1 MKINPRTEITKLTMR
16 AAIALVVASVGAT
29 WCLLAM
35 NPAGALTKPTKK
47 RSATEAPLMIPVAD
61 IVSAGPLTHV
71 LLGNDLSCQ
80 VQHIDDAPDYEFY
93 GPDIFPADAGTF
105 IAMDGV
111 LYAPDFTNHDY
122 TSAGFLLGAYTP
134 FTPLSQTPVS
144 GSGTTAD
151 PFKVITVV
159 GAAATGLVI
168 QQTDTYVIGQEH
180 YTTEVMISNTGA
192 GTASGVLYRAADA
205 FLGGSDTGYGFT
217 ELFSG
222 NRNAVACSVNPDNM
236 PPGKIEQW
244 IPLTGGNNYFQN
256 EYDTVWSEIGSQA
269 PFPDTCACTDFL
281 DNGGGLSWNFSIPAG
296 GSATYS
302 HVTTFS
308 PLGLEGLVTS
318 KTADSPT
325 SPAGTQNGYT
335 ITIQNP
341 NVNDVTVSSI
351 TDTLPA
357 GFVYVPGST
366 TDATTNDPAI
376 FAQMLTWSGS
386 FSVPAK
392 DSISLHFAVTVA
404 DTPGDYFNEAGGSAE
419 EAYNVIA
426 TGPTA
431 KITVTAA
438 ATPTPTAEESPTPTA
453 TATFTPTATATA
465 TATATFT
472 PTPTATSTLTP
483 TPTPEESPT
492 PTATATFTPT
502 ATATATATATFTP
515 TPTATATFTPTPTP
529 EESPTPTATATATAT
544 ATFTPTPTATAT
556 FTPTPTATAT
566 FTPTPT
572 PTATATATATAFAS
586 CPEDPNASLTRAV
599 DHTGAAHGS
608 LPVYTTVQ
616 AAYNAAQNG
625 DVIGMFSQTSE
636 NLTLGGAKTLTI
648 TQCTVA
654 KVTAQ
659 SNSQPVWNITSTGA
673 LTIIGPDAVGGT
685 VGWRLATNGHTIKS
699 VRSTGAAQYGILV
712 LGNSNSVSI
721 NSVSGSPVGIRITGN
736 TNDLR
741 PGGTLSGNSGNGVE
755 IGSTATGNTVRI
767 GNIQS
772 NGSNGIQVDG
782 SGNTVTSNGRVD
794 NNTLNGI
801 LVNGSNNTITN
812 NAAGSD
818 SGKGNGAAGIKVG
831 GGGNTLDSNKANANG
846 GVGFDLLSAG
856 NKLKNNQSNQS
867 SDGGSKENSGCEYRF
882 SDNTT
887 QDQGSNKKNN
897 KSFVGGLPGPKY
909 AAGCYE

>member
-1 MKINPRTEITKLTMR
+1 MKQFATSMTTKLTMR

-159 GAAATGLVI
+159 GAAATGLII

-217 ELFSG
+217 EVFSG

-386 FSVPAK
+386 LSVPAR
-392 DSISLHFAVTVA
+392 DSISLHFAVIVA

-419 EAYNVIA
+419 EA
-426 TGPTA
+426 
-431 KITVTAA
+431 ITS
-438 ATPTPTAEESPTPTA
+438 SPPA
-453 TATFTPTATATA
+453 RPLRLRLPQQPRLRPRRKRALRLLLP
-465 TATATFT
+465 
-472 PTPTATSTLTP
+472 PRRRQQLPLRRLQQLP
-483 TPTPEESPT
+483 
-492 PTATATFTPT
+492 
-502 ATATATATATFTP
+502 
-515 TPTATATFTPTPTP
+515 
-529 EESPTPTATATATAT
+529 
-544 ATFTPTPTATAT
+544 
-556 FTPTPTATAT
+556 
-566 FTPTPT
+566 
-572 PTATATATATAFAS
+572 
-586 CPEDPNASLTRAV
+586 SLRL
-599 DHTGAAHGS
+599 
-608 LPVYTTVQ
+608 LPQRQRSRQRRQPLPPSHQRRQRPQQLPILQLLPPQPRSRRRQRRRRVQ
-616 AAYNAAQNG
+616 RLRQQRRLRLQLPLQLQRLQQLPLLQLLPPQPRSHRRQQLRQRLRLHLQQRLLQPRRLPIHQRQLLPQQLAQN
-625 DVIGMFSQTSE
+625 
-636 NLTLGGAKTLTI
+636 
-648 TQCTVA
+648 
-654 KVTAQ
+654 
-659 SNSQPVWNITSTGA
+659 
-673 LTIIGPDAVGGT
+673 
-685 VGWRLATNGHTIKS
+685 
-699 VRSTGAAQYGILV
+699 
-712 LGNSNSVSI
+712 VS
-721 NSVSGSPVGIRITGN
+721 
-736 TNDLR
+736 
-741 PGGTLSGNSGNGVE
+741 
-755 IGSTATGNTVRI
+755 
-767 GNIQS
+767 
-772 NGSNGIQVDG
+772 
-782 SGNTVTSNGRVD
+782 
-794 NNTLNGI
+794 
-801 LVNGSNNTITN
+801 
-812 NAAGSD
+812 
-818 SGKGNGAAGIKVG
+818 
-831 GGGNTLDSNKANANG
+831 
-846 GVGFDLLSAG
+846 
-856 NKLKNNQSNQS
+856 
-867 SDGGSKENSGCEYRF
+867 
-882 SDNTT
+882 
-887 QDQGSNKKNN
+887 
-897 KSFVGGLPGPKY
+897 
-909 AAGCYE
+909 

>member
-105 IAMDGV
+105 IALDGV
-111 LYAPDFTNHDY
+111 LYAPDFINHDY
-122 TSAGFLLGAYTP
+122 TSAGFFLGAYTP
-134 FTPLSQTPVS
+134 FTPLSQTPVT
-144 GSGTTAD
+144 GSGTAAD

-159 GAAATGLVI
+159 DVAATGLLI

-256 EYDTVWSEIGSQA
+256 EYDTVWSAIGSQA

-357 GFVYVPGST
+357 GFAYVPGST
-366 TDATTNDPAI
+366 IDATTNDPAI

-386 FSVPAK
+386 LSVPAR

-419 EAYNVIA
+419 ESYNVIA

-438 ATPTPTAEESPTPTA
+438 ATPTPTAGEASSTPTATATATFTPTATATA

-472 PTPTATSTLTP
+472 PTPTPTATL
-483 TPTPEESPT
+483 SPT
-492 PTATATFTPT
+492 PTATATFTPRRQRPLRPLQQLPIHRLLPLQPRSPRPQHRRRVQRPQRRQRLLQLQPQRRQPQPQLRPRSRLRQSQRLHSLPRLQPPLRSRQPQHRCT
-502 ATATATATATFTP
+502 ARPLQLPRPQPQPILQLLPPLPRSRRRQRQRLLQLQRRHLRLLQRQHHSRARHRHRVRLYTWSARPAAP
-515 TPTATATFTPTPTP
+515 LHGPVVHSPTATIRAWAATRKP
-529 EESPTPTATATATAT
+529 
-544 ATFTPTPTATAT
+544 
-556 FTPTPTATAT
+556 
-566 FTPTPT
+566 
-572 PTATATATATAFAS
+572 
-586 CPEDPNASLTRAV
+586 
-599 DHTGAAHGS
+599 
-608 LPVYTTVQ
+608 
-616 AAYNAAQNG
+616 
-625 DVIGMFSQTSE
+625 
-636 NLTLGGAKTLTI
+636 
-648 TQCTVA
+648 
-654 KVTAQ
+654 
-659 SNSQPVWNITSTGA
+659 
-673 LTIIGPDAVGGT
+673 
-685 VGWRLATNGHTIKS
+685 
-699 VRSTGAAQYGILV
+699 
-712 LGNSNSVSI
+712 
-721 NSVSGSPVGIRITGN
+721 
-736 TNDLR
+736 
-741 PGGTLSGNSGNGVE
+741 
-755 IGSTATGNTVRI
+755 GSTLREM
-767 GNIQS
+767 S
-772 NGSNGIQVDG
+772 
-782 SGNTVTSNGRVD
+782 R
-794 NNTLNGI
+794 
-801 LVNGSNNTITN
+801 
-812 NAAGSD
+812 
-818 SGKGNGAAGIKVG
+818 
-831 GGGNTLDSNKANANG
+831 
-846 GVGFDLLSAG
+846 
-856 NKLKNNQSNQS
+856 
-867 SDGGSKENSGCEYRF
+867 
-882 SDNTT
+882 
-887 QDQGSNKKNN
+887 
-897 KSFVGGLPGPKY
+897 
-909 AAGCYE
+909 

>member
-1 MKINPRTEITKLTMR
+1 MKITPRTEITKLTMR

-105 IAMDGV
+105 IALDGV
-111 LYAPDFTNHDY
+111 LYAPDFINHDY
-122 TSAGFLLGAYTP
+122 SSAGFFLGDYTP

-159 GAAATGLVI
+159 DVAATGLLI
-168 QQTDTYVIGQEH
+168 QQTDTYVVGQEH

-217 ELFSG
+217 EVFSG

-256 EYDTVWSEIGSQA
+256 EYDTVWSAIGSQA

-341 NVNDVTVSSI
+341 NANDVTVSSI

-357 GFVYVPGST
+357 GFAYVPGST

-386 FSVPAK
+386 LSVPAR
-392 DSISLHFAVTVA
+392 DSISLHFAVIVA

-419 EAYNVIA
+419 ESYNVIA

-438 ATPTPTAEESPTPTA
+438 ATPTPTAGSELYAYCYRHSDIYAYSYRYGDCNSYLYSNSYRNSHLHADANARGHVQHRQRRLRLLRRLQLPLRQPQQLPILRLLRPQPRSPQPQHRRRVQRPQRRQRLLQLQPQRRQPQPQLRPRSRLRQSQRLHSLPRLQPPLRSRQPQHRCTARPLQLRRPQPQPILQLLPPLLRSRRRQRQRLLQLQRQHLLLLQRQHHSRARHRHRVRLYTWSARPAAPLHGPVVRSPTA
-453 TATFTPTATATA
+453 TIRAWAATRKPG
-465 TATATFT
+465 
-472 PTPTATSTLTP
+472 STLR
-483 TPTPEESPT
+483 EMS
-492 PTATATFTPT
+492 
-502 ATATATATATFTP
+502 
-515 TPTATATFTPTPTP
+515 
-529 EESPTPTATATATAT
+529 
-544 ATFTPTPTATAT
+544 
-556 FTPTPTATAT
+556 
-566 FTPTPT
+566 
-572 PTATATATATAFAS
+572 
-586 CPEDPNASLTRAV
+586 R
-599 DHTGAAHGS
+599 
-608 LPVYTTVQ
+608 
-616 AAYNAAQNG
+616 
-625 DVIGMFSQTSE
+625 
-636 NLTLGGAKTLTI
+636 
-648 TQCTVA
+648 
-654 KVTAQ
+654 
-659 SNSQPVWNITSTGA
+659 
-673 LTIIGPDAVGGT
+673 
-685 VGWRLATNGHTIKS
+685 
-699 VRSTGAAQYGILV
+699 
-712 LGNSNSVSI
+712 
-721 NSVSGSPVGIRITGN
+721 
-736 TNDLR
+736 
-741 PGGTLSGNSGNGVE
+741 
-755 IGSTATGNTVRI
+755 
-767 GNIQS
+767 
-772 NGSNGIQVDG
+772 
-782 SGNTVTSNGRVD
+782 
-794 NNTLNGI
+794 
-801 LVNGSNNTITN
+801 
-812 NAAGSD
+812 
-818 SGKGNGAAGIKVG
+818 
-831 GGGNTLDSNKANANG
+831 
-846 GVGFDLLSAG
+846 
-856 NKLKNNQSNQS
+856 
-867 SDGGSKENSGCEYRF
+867 
-882 SDNTT
+882 
-887 QDQGSNKKNN
+887 
-897 KSFVGGLPGPKY
+897 
-909 AAGCYE
+909 

>member
-1 MKINPRTEITKLTMR
+1 MKINPRTEITKLHSALTMR

-35 NPAGALTKPTKK
+35 NPAGAFTKPTKK

-122 TSAGFLLGAYTP
+122 TSAGFFLGAYTP
-134 FTPLSQTPVS
+134 FTPLSQTPVT

-159 GAAATGLVI
+159 GVAATGLLI

-256 EYDTVWSEIGSQA
+256 EYDTVWSAIGSQA
-269 PFPDTCACTDFL
+269 PFPDTCACTAFL

-357 GFVYVPGST
+357 GFAYVPGST

-386 FSVPAK
+386 LSVPAR
-392 DSISLHFAVTVA
+392 DSISLHFAVIVA
-404 DTPGDYFNEAGGSAE
+404 NTPGDYFNEAGGGAE
-419 EAYNVIA
+419 ESYNVIA

-438 ATPTPTAEESPTPTA
+438 ATPTPTAEASS
-453 TATFTPTATATA
+453 TPTATATA
-465 TATATFT
+465 
-472 PTPTATSTLTP
+472 
-483 TPTPEESPT
+483 
-492 PTATATFTPT
+492 
-502 ATATATATATFTP
+502 
-515 TPTATATFTPTPTP
+515 
-529 EESPTPTATATATAT
+529 TPTATATATAT

-566 FTPTPT
+566 FTPRRQRPQQ
-572 PTATATATATAFAS
+572 
-586 CPEDPNASLTRAV
+586 
-599 DHTGAAHGS
+599 
-608 LPVYTTVQ
+608 LPILQLLPPQPRSRRRQRRRRVQ
-616 AAYNAAQNG
+616 RLRQQRRLRLQLPLQLQRLQQLPLLQLLPPQPRSHRRQQLRQRLRPHLQQRLLQPRRLPIHQRQLLPQQLAQN
-625 DVIGMFSQTSE
+625 V
-636 NLTLGGAKTLTI
+636 
-648 TQCTVA
+648 
-654 KVTAQ
+654 
-659 SNSQPVWNITSTGA
+659 P
-673 LTIIGPDAVGGT
+673 
-685 VGWRLATNGHTIKS
+685 
-699 VRSTGAAQYGILV
+699 
-712 LGNSNSVSI
+712 
-721 NSVSGSPVGIRITGN
+721 
-736 TNDLR
+736 
-741 PGGTLSGNSGNGVE
+741 
-755 IGSTATGNTVRI
+755 
-767 GNIQS
+767 
-772 NGSNGIQVDG
+772 
-782 SGNTVTSNGRVD
+782 
-794 NNTLNGI
+794 
-801 LVNGSNNTITN
+801 
-812 NAAGSD
+812 
-818 SGKGNGAAGIKVG
+818 
-831 GGGNTLDSNKANANG
+831 
-846 GVGFDLLSAG
+846 
-856 NKLKNNQSNQS
+856 
-867 SDGGSKENSGCEYRF
+867 
-882 SDNTT
+882 
-887 QDQGSNKKNN
+887 
-897 KSFVGGLPGPKY
+897 
-909 AAGCYE
+909 